1 MKFEITPIGYVT
13 SCFKEKFATPRQPG
27 LVSLA
32 TGQIKLQAPFNH
44 PDTVDGLIDCSHL
57 WLQFIFH
64 QCSKQGWKN
73 KVRPPRL
80 GGNKK
85 MGVFATRATHRPNA
99 LGLSV
104 VKLDNIT
111 FEKNDVIL
119 HVSGLDLI
127 DGTPIMDIKPYIPY
141 SDSLPDAQ
149 YPFAQLAP
157 NTLNVQFSHDAK
169 LSIATQSHKPHLQQF
184 IQQVLSQDPRPAFHE
199 VDENRVY
206 GAKLEE
212 YDVSW
217 VYKKSLD
224 EVYIEVMAIKLL

>member
-1 MKFEITPIGYVT
+1 
-13 SCFKEKFATPRQPG
+13 
-27 LVSLA
+27 
-32 TGQIKLQAPFNH
+32 
-44 PDTVDGLIDCSHL
+44 
-57 WLQFIFH
+57 
-64 QCSKQGWKN
+64 
-73 KVRPPRL
+73 
-80 GGNKK
+80 
-85 MGVFATRATHRPNA
+85 
-99 LGLSV
+99 
-104 VKLDNIT
+104 
-111 FEKNDVIL
+111 
-119 HVSGLDLI
+119 
-127 DGTPIMDIKPYIPY
+127 MDIKPYIPY